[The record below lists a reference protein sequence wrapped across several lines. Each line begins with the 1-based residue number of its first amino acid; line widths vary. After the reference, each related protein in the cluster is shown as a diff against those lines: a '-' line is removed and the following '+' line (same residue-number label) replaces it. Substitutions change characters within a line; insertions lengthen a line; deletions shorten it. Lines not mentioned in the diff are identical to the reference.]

1 MDPCNGAA
9 GWVQA
14 LADRQ
19 RALQSLQWDT
29 PDGARALARR
39 FGLDY
44 LIIDRE
50 LGLPLVHQSGSLYV
64 YRLR

>member
-1 MDPCNGAA
+1 MYDRPTAMR
-9 GWVQA
+9 V
-14 LADRQ
+14 ADRQ

-29 PDGARALARR
+29 PEGARALARR

-50 LGLPLVHQSGSLYV
+50 LSLPLVHQSGALYI